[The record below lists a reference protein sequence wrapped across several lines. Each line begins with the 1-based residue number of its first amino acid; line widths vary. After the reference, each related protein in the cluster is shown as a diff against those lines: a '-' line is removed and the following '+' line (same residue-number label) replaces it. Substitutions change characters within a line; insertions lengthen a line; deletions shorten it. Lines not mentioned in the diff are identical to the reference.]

1 MWREGKSMCIKKQMA
16 KPPQRAEPISS
27 TTPSVLN
34 TTDSSP
40 FIWEWSKKDIK
51 SAPPQKKEMIKK
63 DIKQAPEQKRNDRH
77 QLRKVK
83 IGLPFSVFLG
93 WTMSSQYFCLS
104 VRKIGIWQFF
114 QLVIYCFNNQNRRV
128 AFLEQETAEHFENVF
143 WRVFGDFEYWE
154 LNNFKIN
161 LEYLDIL
168 E

>member
-16 KPPQRAEPISS
+16 KPPQRPEPISS

-83 IGLPFSVFLG
+83 IGLPFSFFWGEQCPPNIFAFQSGKLAYG
-93 WTMSSQYFCLS
+93 NFSHWWFTALSIRIGGLLFSSKRPQKTLKMSVEECLMILI
-104 VRKIGIWQFF
+104 IGN
-114 QLVIYCFNNQNRRV
+114 Y
-128 AFLEQETAEHFENVF
+128 
-143 WRVFGDFEYWE
+143 
-154 LNNFKIN
+154 
-161 LEYLDIL
+161 
-168 E
+168 